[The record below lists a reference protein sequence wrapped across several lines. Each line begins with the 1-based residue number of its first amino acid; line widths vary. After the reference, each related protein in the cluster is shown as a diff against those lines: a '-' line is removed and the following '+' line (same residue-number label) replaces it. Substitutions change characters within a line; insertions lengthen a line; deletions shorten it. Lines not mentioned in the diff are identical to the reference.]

1 MENLVEV
8 VETLKTLGFQ
18 MKMSFVC
25 GWVCA
30 YGDVCKMPKIIMNKC
45 ASFLKVLERETGR
58 DKTELE
64 GTGGAAVK
72 RVLAWLKKEIVL
84 TIAWALVGVTAF
96 LVPPDMGYL
105 DYIDFHTLGLL
116 FCLMA
121 VMAGLQRLGLF
132 RKLGEGLL
140 RKAKSARQVEVILV
154 FLCFV
159 SSCILTNDV
168 ALITF
173 VPFAITVLG
182 LSGMGDRLVSVVV
195 MQTIAANLGSM
206 LTPIG
211 NPQNLYLY
219 GQSGLPLGRFVAV
232 TAPYAM
238 LSAVLLA
245 VWLLCRKSAPIA
257 LSGDG
262 AEAVPLNRKQAVL
275 YGVLF
280 LVSLGAVARIV
291 SVWLAVGVVL
301 AVVLLTD
308 RETLKHVDY
317 ALLLTFVGFFVFV
330 GNMGRLTFF
339 ADLLQRLV
347 EGREVVCAV
356 VVSQC
361 ISNVPA
367 ALLLSGFT
375 ENWEGLIVGT
385 NLGGLGTLIASMA
398 SLISYKALSSHL
410 PGKKGAYMGV
420 FTLANVAFL
429 GALLLLVWIL

>member
-1 MENLVEV
+1 MEKL
-8 VETLKTLGFQ
+8 
-18 MKMSFVC
+18 
-25 GWVCA
+25 
-30 YGDVCKMPKIIMNKC
+30 
-45 ASFLKVLERETGR
+45 
-58 DKTELE
+58 
-64 GTGGAAVK
+64 
-72 RVLAWLKKEIVL
+72 LAWLKKEIVL
-84 TIAWALVGVTAF
+84 TIAWVLAAATAF
-96 LVPPDMGYL
+96 LVPPDGGYIA
-105 DYIDFHTLGLL
+105 YIDVHTLGLL

-121 VMAGLQRLGLF
+121 VMAGLQRQGLF

-140 RKAKSARQVEVILV
+140 RKAKSARQVEAILV
-154 FLCFV
+154 FLCFF

-173 VPFAITVLG
+173 VPFAITVLE
-182 LSGMGDRLVSVVV
+182 LSGLRERLIPVVV

-219 GQSGLPLGRFVAV
+219 GRSGLSLGRFMAV
-232 TAPYAM
+232 TAPYAA

-257 LSGDG
+257 LPDG
-262 AEAVPLNRKQAVL
+262 EKERVPLNRKQVVL
-275 YGVLF
+275 YGMLF
-280 LVSLGAVARIV
+280 LVSLGAVARIIP
-291 SVWLAVGVVL
+291 VWLAAAAVL
-301 AVVLLTD
+301 AAVLLTD
-308 RETLKHVDY
+308 RMTLKQVDY
-317 ALLLTFVGFFVFV
+317 ALLLTFVGFFIFV
-330 GNMGRLTFF
+330 GNMGRIPLF

-356 VVSQC
+356 VASQC

-398 SLISYKALSSHL
+398 SLISYKALSGTL
-410 PGKKGAYMGV
+410 PGKKGRYLGV
-420 FTLANVAFL
+420 FTLANVVFL
-429 GALLLLVWIL
+429 AVLLLLAWLL